1 MKKEIRLLAV
11 PASLPEDAK
20 DFRFNRDWLEAEG
33 VGLPERIVPTNSDK
47 VVKDDFIINFEV
59 LGSAACWTLLASQW
73 QARCAAANVK
83 PYVKIDGENVVN
95 PNTWLTFRKNSKGRV
110 EMSVK
115 ALTEA
120 QLKKA
125 LAA

>member
-11 PASLPEDAK
+11 PSALPEDAK
-20 DFRFNRDWLEAEG
+20 DFRFNKEWTEAEG
-33 VGLPERIVPTNSDK
+33 VGLPEKVVPTDSDK
-47 VVKDDFIINFEV
+47 VVKNDFIINFEV
-59 LGSAACWTLLASQW
+59 LGFVACWTLLASQW

-83 PYVKIDGENVVN
+83 PYVKIDGEMVVN

-115 ALTEA
+115 ALSDDD
-120 QLKKA
+120 LKKA

>member
-11 PASLPEDAK
+11 PASLPEGAK
-20 DFRFNRDWLEAEG
+20 DFRFNRDWTEGEG
-33 VGLPERIVPTNSDK
+33 VGLPEKVVPTNSDK

-59 LGSAACWTLLASQW
+59 LGFTACWTLLASQW
-73 QARCAAANVK
+73 QARCVAANVK
-83 PYVKIDGENVVN
+83 PYVEVDGEKVVN
-95 PNTWLTFRKNSKGRV
+95 PNTWLTFRKNGKGRV

-115 ALTEA
+115 ALTDDE
-120 QLKKA
+120 LKKA

>member
-20 DFRFNRDWLEAEG
+20 DFRFNRDWTEAEG
-33 VGLPERIVPTNSDK
+33 VGMPEKVVPTNSDK
-47 VVKDDFIINFEV
+47 VTKDDFIINFEV
-59 LGSAACWTLLASQW
+59 LGAAACWTLLASQW

-115 ALTEA
+115 ALTDA
-120 QLKKA
+120 QLKEALKA
-125 LAA
+125 